1 MVPKSITNYYIEYL
15 GMEYLYVVA
24 FALLVVCGAFLQS
37 LIGLGF
43 VMLVAPFLVM
53 YDPGFVPVPMLL
65 VGTFL
70 PLLIVWR
77 DRKAID
83 FTGIKSAIFGRII
96 GNMLAVWLITI
107 ISQNTFMLIFGGL
120 IIITVILSMFTFNIQ
135 PTVASVGVAGFFSG
149 LMGTLAAL
157 GGPPMAIL
165 YQNERGD
172 VIRGTLSGFFVLG
185 TLLSLL
191 FLSIAGKVTL
201 NDFKLFAYMVPGVL
215 IGFYLSKYAVDFVDR
230 GYIRKA
236 MLSVSLLA
244 GVLVVIKAIFG

>member
-1 MVPKSITNYYIEYL
+1 
-15 GMEYLYVVA
+15 
-24 FALLVVCGAFLQS
+24 
-37 LIGLGF
+37 
-43 VMLVAPFLVM
+43 MLVAPFLVL
-53 YDPGFVPVPMLL
+53 YDPEFVPVPMLL

-70 PLLIVWR
+70 PLLIVSR

-83 FTGIKSAIFGRII
+83 FTGIKSAIVGRIV
-96 GNMLAVWLITI
+96 GNILAVWLITI

-120 IIITVILSMFTFNIQ
+120 VIITVILSMFRFNIR
-135 PTVASVGVAGFFSG
+135 PTVISVGGAGLFSG

-185 TLLSLL
+185 TLLSLV
-191 FLSIAGKVTL
+191 FLGIAGKVTL

-215 IGFYLSKYAVDFVDR
+215 IGFYLSQYAVEFVDR
-230 GYIRKA
+230 GYMRKVL
-236 MLSVSLLA
+236 LSVSFLA
-244 GVLVVIKAIFG
+244 GILVIVKAILQ